1 VAEEKKE
8 RFVVLHTGVDDW
20 RAGDVIDRDALFIRN
35 DKGQV
40 IVDEYTKQPA
50 DRLERLQRL
59 GAIRPAADVE
69 HDMARVTLPAPGF
82 SPAQQLRLATLD
94 ATVEQLTVAVAAH
107 EERAAAHARL
117 RGVVAP
123 LPGPEEDPTFDLAV
137 KEREARVEG
146 LRQRLAAAQEQAQ
159 EHLESLQA
167 ASEARAREIPEGMPT
182 GQAIP
187 TGGDREDPSGQE
199 EQQQQAQQEQ
209 AQQEAANRRAE
220 AQRQRREREARE
232 KQQQ

>member
-20 RAGDVIDRDALFIRN
+20 RAGDVIDRDALYIRN

-40 IVDEYTKQPA
+40 IVDEHTKQPA

-59 GAIRPAADVE
+59 GAIRPAVEHE
-69 HDMARVTLPAPGF
+69 HDMAHVTLPAPGF

-94 ATVEQLTVAVAAH
+94 ATVEQLTAAVAAH

-123 LPGPEEDPTFDLAV
+123 LPSPEEDPTFDLAV
-137 KEREARVEG
+137 REREARVEG

-159 EHLESLQA
+159 EHLEAVRA
-167 ASEARAREIPEGMPT
+167 ADEVRAREIPEGMPT

-187 TGGDREDPSGQE
+187 APPADD
-199 EQQQQAQQEQ
+199 EQ
-209 AQQEAANRRAE
+209 AARTAADNRAR
-220 AQRQRREREARE
+220 AQRERREREARE
-232 KQQQ
+232 KQQRESQQRESQE